1 MEGTNV
7 IFEVTKV
14 GFAVNT
20 KWNVFV
26 DGKVIGKIDFKQNL
40 TQKLSKGVHTVQ
52 FKVGV
57 QKTQVLEINVADSDI
72 IVECVW
78 DGTVKNFHVV
88 GGEDS
93 AIGVGTEQYKE
104 GKSNNKVSKEQVTK
118 KKKSSILWI
127 IGSFLIAGICVTGYI
142 INDTNTTKTQEHLA
156 ELRQNIV
163 RQYNTV
169 GISKSAGD
177 YMNLSET
184 ELQKELDKASKLAQ
198 KFIDNNEKYEDII
211 NKVDI
216 IDYKFKLGDMG
227 YQKINYNTGEAFV
240 AIPKKIVK
248 TDKIFHIN
256 TQTEQVDTLW
266 CIVEFSYDY
275 TNGSKLKAGTN
286 TLIGCLKIDVQT
298 ENVTVYSPLDY
309 ENRIVTNEK
318 IYMPSENHIIAIKNT
333 NNNSVI
339 YPYKF
344 FDSDEVEL
352 VFKTSN

>member
-1 MEGTNV
+1 MEGANV

-14 GFAVNT
+14 GLAVNT

-40 TQKLSKGVHTVQ
+40 TQKLSKGRHTVQ
-52 FKVGV
+52 YKVGV
-57 QKTQVLEINVADSDI
+57 QKTKILEINVEDKDI
-72 IVECVW
+72 IVECIW
-78 DGTVKNFHVV
+78 DGTVKNFHIV
-88 GGEDS
+88 GGEDNDS
-93 AIGVGTEQYKE
+93 GIGTEQNIEEK
-104 GKSNNKVSKEQVTK
+104 NDNKDSKEQVMK
-118 KKKSSILWI
+118 KKKSPILWI
-127 IGSFLIAGICVTGYI
+127 IGSFLIAGICIIGYI
-142 INDTNTTKTQEHLA
+142 VNDINATKTQEHLA

-169 GISKSAGD
+169 GISKSVGD

-198 KFIDNNEKYEDII
+198 EFIDNNKKYEDII

-227 YQKINYNTGEAFV
+227 YQKINYNTGSAFV

-256 TQTEQVDTLW
+256 TQTEQVDTIW

-275 TNGSKLKAGTN
+275 TNGTKLKPGTN
-286 TLIGCLKIDVQT
+286 TLIGYLKIDVGT
-298 ENVTVYSPLDY
+298 EDVTVYSPLDY

-318 IYMPSENHIIAIKNT
+318 VYMPSENHIIAMKNT

-339 YPYKF
+339 YPYRF
-344 FDSDEVEL
+344 FDSDEVKL
-352 VFKTSN
+352 VLETL